1 MWRYRKMWTITKRTS
16 QPLLKKKKKRENR
29 KKRIDSELLY
39 SLKLVDKEFKTT
51 TVNEVSDIKETM
63 DIISK
68 KMENERI

>member
-16 QPLLKKKKKRENR
+16 QPLLKKRKRENR